1 MKIQADALLFDNDG
15 TLVSSLESV
24 YRCWTRWAEEYG
36 ITAEEFARV
45 ELHGRPAAEIAADLL
60 PAMGVPPRERSR
72 AWGRVA
78 EAVVRIEQLEVEDVE
93 GGVHLLPGTRALLD
107 SVPADR
113 WAVVTSAT
121 RRLAEA
127 RLDEAGIRPKTLI
140 AADDITRGKP
150 DPEPFLLAARRLG
163 VDPARC
169 VVFEDAPAGLQA
181 GRSAGMT
188 TVALTTTHQA
198 AELHADVVVGD
209 LSAVSALVT
218 DGGVEISVGD

>member
-60 PAMGVPPRERSR
+60 PAD
-72 AWGRVA
+72 RVA

-198 AELHADVVVGD
+198 DELHADVVVTD

-218 DGGVEISVGD
+218 DGGVEISVGG

>member
-72 AWGRVA
+72 AWGSVP

-198 AELHADVVVGD
+198 AELHADIVVSD

>member
-60 PAMGVPPRERSR
+60 PADRVP
-72 AWGRVA
+72 

-198 AELHADVVVGD
+198 DELHADVVVGD

-218 DGGVEISVGD
+218 DGGVEISVGG

>member
-60 PAMGVPPRERSR
+60 PAD
-72 AWGRVA
+72 RVA

-93 GGVHLLPGTRALLD
+93 GGVHLLPGTRALLE

-198 AELHADVVVGD
+198 DELHADVVVGD